1 MGCCGE
7 REKLPP
13 TTLEQTWDYI
23 NLNDFYATSCFTMF
37 SYFMVWVFGLISL
50 AVYGVDYFYC
60 RQSLGLLT
68 MG

>member
-23 NLNDFYATSCFTMF
+23 VRIASPSGTLS
-37 SYFMVWVFGLISL
+37 
-50 AVYGVDYFYC
+50 
-60 RQSLGLLT
+60 RLT
-68 MG
+68 RMKESQ